1 MSSHN
6 IHPSHSR
13 LQELIDSGQLTDAH
27 PFLQEVSLFSNIFGK
42 LSNDPGRGFTGIQD
56 RYQGLMYLQGRMRQ
70 AKSGKAAYNI
80 YLGKYNVGSGN
91 RYFVNSDAL
100 PPRIESVSRFGLLP
114 TSWIKKKICP
124 ALFDGVLIQFLL
136 VLLDKVPAV
145 TTVTMRSAVSLTAF
159 ASILF

>member
-1 MSSHN
+1 M
-6 IHPSHSR
+6 P
-13 LQELIDSGQLTDAH
+13 
-27 PFLQEVSLFSNIFGK
+27 
-42 LSNDPGRGFTGIQD
+42 
-56 RYQGLMYLQGRMRQ
+56 Q

-80 YLGKYNVGSGN
+80 YLGKCNVGRGN

-114 TSWIKKKICP
+114 TSWIKKEICP

-136 VLLDKVPAV
+136 VLLNNVPAV

-159 ASILF
+159 SSILF

>member
-1 MSSHN
+1 
-6 IHPSHSR
+6 
-13 LQELIDSGQLTDAH
+13 
-27 PFLQEVSLFSNIFGK
+27 
-42 LSNDPGRGFTGIQD
+42 
-56 RYQGLMYLQGRMRQ
+56 MRQ

-80 YLGKYNVGSGN
+80 YLGKHNVGSGN

-100 PPRIESVSRFGLLP
+100 PPRIESVSGFGLLT
-114 TSWIKKKICP
+114 TSWIRKEVCP